1 MTSQP
6 GKRTIA
12 IHILPNNSRSKG
24 NQTMKV
30 GQVIEYKMTNIFFL
44 KNHTQH
50 VVEKLYVSLFQN
62 IEIEHISGLTH

>member
-1 MTSQP
+1 
-6 GKRTIA
+6 
-12 IHILPNNSRSKG
+12 
-24 NQTMKV
+24 MKV

-62 IEIEHISGLTH
+62 IEIEHISGLTL

>member
-50 VVEKLYVSLFQN
+50 VVEKLCGSLFQN
-62 IEIEHISGLTH
+62 IEIEHISGLTL

>member
-12 IHILPNNSRSKG
+12 IHILPKNSRSKG

-50 VVEKLYVSLFQN
+50 VVEKLYGSLFQN
-62 IEIEHISGLTH
+62 IKIEHISGLTL